1 MKVNITKSLTKL
13 GAYKQVT
20 ADIEFAESELVKLV
34 EEAKAIGR
42 VEITTS
48 LDIYMNSSEKQFL
61 FAIGVLKSNID
72 ACEELGIDPTD
83 LEKKFDSVKELFQLS
98 KEISQWD
105 EYTGELVSYKRKLES
120 LLTDDDKF
128 ALMEY
133 PSKK

>member
-1 MKVNITKSLTKL
+1 MKVNVTKSLTKL

-20 ADIEFAESELVKLV
+20 ADIEFAKGELNALM
-34 EEAKAIGR
+34 EEAKGIGR
-42 VEITTS
+42 VEITTN

-83 LEKKFDSVKELFQLS
+83 FEKKFDSVKELFQLS